1 MSAVMETAPTVVRA
15 EPGRPW
21 RAVTDLALFEARRLL
36 TRIPVLFAFLVYV
49 AWIVWRTPD
58 SYDGYPALQDVDR
71 ATQGGP
77 VLVGFAVLLSVNHA
91 VLRAKRRDTE
101 RHFAVLVVQPWRRTA
116 AHVLSVV
123 PVAAV
128 VASCVALQFTWEAL
142 KPGAVGRGSVGELL
156 VGPLTVLLFGAAGVL
171 LARLVASVAAAPL
184 LIVFSLFL
192 FTFVF
197 SASSSSS
204 GTEEDGTRWLYPMT
218 IEVGGNAVPS
228 DLLGRP
234 AAWHALYL
242 LALALTVGLLAVL
255 LGGGLRI
262 RTVQGALVGM
272 LAVTVLGASAQMT
285 GVPAATIAAR
295 ERASAT
301 PQKEQTCVE
310 RDKSTYCAFPEWSPR
325 AGTWADTVKRVQS
338 LTGGTAHDQK
348 LLVRQR
354 IEVRYGLGSDSTL
367 DPSATPHQVTV
378 GTDWGGNRVPE
389 FSVAVAGVLVTGDE
403 KTATGDLC
411 DGRMVTIMW
420 LGLAGR
426 PDPVGDLARV
436 RLDDGTSG
444 SSLVISP
451 TEPLYMTGG
460 QTSVVRQLLDQ
471 PRQTVAAKMTSHW
484 AELTAPKVT
493 TAQVAR
499 LLGVEAPKEA
509 DKCL

>member
-1 MSAVMETAPTVVRA
+1 MSAVMEAAPTVVRT
-15 EPGRPW
+15 ELGRPW

-36 TRIPVLFAFLVYV
+36 TRIPVLFAFLVNIG
-49 AWIVWRTPD
+49 WIVWRTRD

-71 ATQGGP
+71 ATQGAP
-77 VLVGFAVLLSVNHA
+77 VLVGLAVLLSVNHA

-128 VASCVALQFTWEAL
+128 VALCVAGQFTWEAL

-171 LARLVASVAAAPL
+171 IARLVASVAAAPL
-184 LIVFSLFL
+184 LIVFFLLFFL
-192 FTFVF
+192 FAF
-197 SASSSSS
+197 SASS
-204 GTEEDGTRWLYPMT
+204 GGNEEDGTRWLYPMI
-218 IEVGGNAVPS
+218 IEAGGNSFPS

-234 AAWHALYL
+234 AVWHALYL

-255 LGGGLRI
+255 LGGGRRI
-262 RTVQGALVGM
+262 RTVQGAFVGM

-285 GVPAATIAAR
+285 GVPAATTAAR

-301 PQKEQTCVE
+301 PAKEQTCVE
-310 RDKSTYCAFPEWSPR
+310 RDGSTYCAFPEWTPR
-325 AGTWADTVKRVQS
+325 ADTWADTVKQVQS

-354 IEVRYGLGSDSTL
+354 LEARYGLGSDSTL
-367 DPSATPHQVTV
+367 EPSTTPYQVTV
-378 GTDWGGNRVPE
+378 GTAWGGNRVPE

-426 PDPVGDLARV
+426 PDPIGDLARA
-436 RLDDGTSG
+436 RLDDGVSG

-471 PRQTVAAKMTSHW
+471 PRQTVAAKVTSHW
-484 AELTAPKVT
+484 AEVTAPKVT
-493 TAQVAR
+493 TAEVAR

>member
-1 MSAVMETAPTVVRA
+1 MSAVMEARQTVVRA
-15 EPGRPW
+15 EPGRLW

-36 TRIPVLFAFLVYV
+36 TRVPVLFAFLVLV
-49 AWIVWRTPD
+49 AWIVWRTPY

-77 VLVGFAVLLSVNHA
+77 VLVALAVLLSVNHA

-101 RHFAVLVVQPWRRTA
+101 RHFAVLVVQPWRRTV

-128 VASCVALQFTWEAL
+128 VALCVAAQFTWQAL
-142 KPGAVGRGSVGELL
+142 KPGAVGRGSVAELL

-184 LIVFSLFL
+184 LLVFVLFL
-192 FTFVF
+192 FVF
-197 SASSSSS
+197 SASSGGS
-204 GTEEDGTRWLYPMT
+204 EEDGTRWLYPMV
-218 IEVGGNAVPS
+218 IEADGNTFPS

-242 LALALTVGLLAVL
+242 VALALTVGLLAVL
-255 LGGGLRI
+255 CGGGLRI
-262 RTVQGALVGM
+262 RTVQAAFVAM

-285 GVPAATIAAR
+285 GVPAATTLAR
-295 ERASAT
+295 ERASTT
-301 PQKEQTCVE
+301 PEKEQTCVE
-310 RDKSTYCAFPEWSPR
+310 RDGSTYCAFPEWIPR
-325 AGTWADTVKRVQS
+325 TGTWADTVKQVRS
-338 LTGGTAHDQK
+338 LAGGTAHDQK

-354 IEVRYGLGSDSTL
+354 IEARYGLSSGSTL
-367 DPSATPHQVTV
+367 DPSTTPHQVTV
-378 GTDWGGNRVPE
+378 GTNWGGNRVPE
-389 FSVAVAGVLVTGDE
+389 FTVAVAGVLVAGDE

-426 PDPVGDLARV
+426 PDPIGDLARV
-436 RLDDGTSG
+436 RLDDSISG
-444 SSLVISP
+444 SAVIISP
-451 TEPLYMTGG
+451 TEGLYMTSG

-471 PRQTVAAKMTSHW
+471 PRQTVAERVASHW
-484 AELTAPKVT
+484 TELTAPKVT
-493 TAQVAR
+493 TAEVAR
-499 LLGVEAPKEA
+499 LLHVKAPKEG